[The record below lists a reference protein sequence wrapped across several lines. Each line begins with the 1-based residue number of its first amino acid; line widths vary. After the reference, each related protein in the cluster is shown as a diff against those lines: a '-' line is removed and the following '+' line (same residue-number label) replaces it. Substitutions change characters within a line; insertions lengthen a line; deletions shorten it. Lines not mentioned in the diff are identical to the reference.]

1 MRTRIFLVVAAL
13 IAFSQPQIGFSASP
27 AAPSGVTARVGT
39 TSAYGAG
46 TITVSW
52 TKVSG
57 ATAYGAR
64 LTRTSDNVAT
74 ILSVTGE
81 TNNEIVFN
89 GLSGGSTYIVQV
101 RAFQVTDVSEWSS
114 NSVTAVP
121 KTAPRAPNKPSALAG
136 IGRATVSW
144 AAVAASDNGGLDIT
158 GYVVREIN
166 TALSNSVAADATS
179 YEFTGLTAGA
189 TAEFTVTAINSAN
202 TTGTTSTKS
211 DSVIIPSTATLMSA
225 PTISGTGTAGE
236 AKVSWL
242 PPTSNGGSALLSFT
256 VKLIKDGVDLVS
268 RVVND
273 ITETF
278 STFTSLTTGSYS
290 AKVTSTNGVGTSA
303 FSTESGSLGV
313 TAAAIA
319 TTAPS
324 ASPTPS
330 PTATTAPS
338 ASPTPT
344 ATTPSVTTPSG
355 GGTGGGGFGGGGFV
369 FVPPV
374 ETPTV
379 LVSPTPSPSASPS
392 VSPSSSA
399 SPTPIVTPSPKPS
412 ISASPTPIT
421 TPSPKPSI
429 SPTPLRSPTSN
440 PGVVKNAQGEVT
452 KTTTFA
458 IPLKV
463 SGPVKSLTLTA
474 AKATVSTSLK
484 NAVQPSFPSV
494 KKGTAIK
501 VVIKGSDGKSY
512 TVASAVV
519 KKNGT
524 YKAPAIKFSK
534 TGTYQVTV
542 TIGKVKKVITY
553 KITK

>member
-1 MRTRIFLVVAAL
+1 MRTRTFLVVAAL

-27 AAPSGVTARVGT
+27 ATPSGVTARVGT

-46 TITVSW
+46 TVTVSW

-64 LTRTSDNVAT
+64 LTRTSDNVAI

-81 TNNEIVFN
+81 ANNEIAFN
-89 GLSGGSTYIVQV
+89 GLSGGATYIVQV

-121 KTAPRAPNKPSALAG
+121 KTAPRAPNKPTGLAG
-136 IGRATVSW
+136 VGKATVSW
-144 AAVAASDNGGLDIT
+144 DAVAAADNGGLDIT

-166 TALSNSVAADATS
+166 TALSNSVPADATS
-179 YEFTGLTAGA
+179 FEFTGLTAGA

-211 DSVIIPSTATLMSA
+211 DSVIIPSTPTLMSA

-313 TAAAIA
+313 TAVAIA

-330 PTATTAPS
+330 PTATLAPS

-344 ATTPSVTTPSG
+344 ATTPSATAPTG
-355 GGTGGGGFGGGGFV
+355 GGTSGGGFGGGGFV
-369 FVPPV
+369 FVPPAD
-374 ETPTV
+374 TPTI
-379 LVSPTPSPSASPS
+379 LISPTPTPSLSVSPTP
-392 VSPSSSA
+392 SA
-399 SPTPIVTPSPKPS
+399 SPTPIITP
-412 ISASPTPIT
+412 T
-421 TPSPKPSI
+421 PKPSI
-429 SPTPLRSPTSN
+429 SPTPTRSPSSTPS
-440 PGVVKNAQGEVT
+440 VVKNAKGEVT
-452 KTTTFA
+452 KTTTFV
-458 IPLKV
+458 IPVKV

-484 NAVQPSFPSV
+484 NAVQPSFPSI

-501 VVIKGSDGKSY
+501 VVIKSSDGKSY
-512 TVASAVV
+512 TVASTVA
-519 KKNGT
+519 KTNGT

-534 TGTYQVTV
+534 AGTYQVTV
-542 TIGKVKKVITY
+542 TIGKIKKVITY